1 VSDQEKDMTKGIM
14 GRTPL
19 LSWDRKG
26 EIPKIRPKIS
36 IKARSNDYKGKGD
49 IKQKLRLTTRQR
61 KMEWTRAGWVRQ
73 HSRTEMGKVALKWRC
88 RISIKVKDQGMTRVK
103 VITDKHTTKDVF

>member
-36 IKARSNDYKGKGD
+36 IKSRSRDYKGKGD
-49 IKQKLRLTTRQR
+49 IKQKLRLATRQR
-61 KMEWTRAGWVRQ
+61 KMERTRAGWVRQ
-73 HSRTEMGKVALKWRC
+73 HSWTEMGKAALKC
-88 RISIKVKDQGMTRVK
+88 RYKISIKVTIEGWQGLRW
-103 VITDKHTTKDVF
+103 